1 MFPAEIFSEIF
12 SFLASDAR
20 VLVACSQAHP
30 TFAQL
35 IEPIL
40 YAHVIV
46 HNRNVDDEDEDH
58 LKLNPYQL
66 STALSGNPR
75 VQNHLRSLRVE
86 LSGVYSNDVKEMTT
100 ILPRLKLERIQ
111 LTFAPSVNF
120 VDWRSFPIAFRTAF
134 VACISTPS
142 MKEIFLDDIYNTPL
156 SLFSDCA
163 GLKRLTLFSYATP
176 PSNIS
181 CNFPQLED
189 LELSY
194 WTMDDSR
201 LFPWMLTHASGL
213 RSLTFTTV
221 WKSSMCGFLPHLLSI
236 CSTSLVNLSIYYLGH
251 CKPMYPST
259 HIVLTLSYST
269 GVGRHTY
276 RDRFPRP
283 PEP

>member
-1 MFPAEIFSEIF
+1 MFPPEIFSEIF
-12 SFLASDAR
+12 SFLALDAR

-30 TFAQL
+30 IFSRL

-40 YAHVIV
+40 YAHVTV
-46 HNRNVDDEDEDH
+46 HGQNTDAED
-58 LKLNPYQL
+58 LKLQPYEL
-66 STALSGNPR
+66 STLLSDNPR
-75 VQNHLRSLRVE
+75 ILNYLRSLCVD
-86 LSGVYSNDVKEMTT
+86 LSLIHFDHMEQVVT
-100 ILPRLKLERIQ
+100 ILPGLKLERIQ
-111 LTFAPSVNF
+111 LTLSHGSR
-120 VDWRSFPIAFRTAF
+120 DWQRLPITFHTAF

-142 MKEIFLDDIYNTPL
+142 MKEICVDQIYNIPL
-156 SLFSDCA
+156 SSFADCT
-163 GLKRLTLFSYATP
+163 GLKRLTLFACAAP

-181 CNFPQLED
+181 CDFPQLEA
-189 LELSY
+189 LELSC
-194 WTMDDSR
+194 WAMGDPR

-221 WKSSMCGFLPHLLSI
+221 WKSSICGFLPHLLSI